1 MTGLRR
7 RLLRV
12 VSRRRRWAINGR
24 SVRHPKAV
32 TVLRPASLAVEYVP
46 GEFSTDKHGASYWSS
61 TRLNPGGRS
70 HFSMHSTQTREL
82 HETFASTPNGKVLI
96 LDTDP
101 RIFAS
106 RATQSLRLNYRY
118 DVAPKVPT
126 RPRETRMNRRGS
138 RYLVAVACTAS
149 LGVAT
154 TFVTE
159 RLLAQTAQ
167 QPVVYLDQA
176 WSQADR
182 EWYYNFSQGSSTIS
196 YDIFLGLEAADS
208 QELFRSDANT
218 SRYGLIPQTANP
230 RTNPDG
236 LPIGLS
242 RTPMPK
248 AVMAQDHTGDYVGFT
263 CAACH
268 NAQLYYKGKAIRID
282 GGTNN
287 TFDLLAYVY
296 ALDDAM
302 QATMKDPAKF
312 DRLATRLKVSDA
324 SAKSAL
330 RKRFE
335 SDAER
340 VHAFRK
346 PLVTPVVWGPGR
358 HDAIGLI
365 VNRVTAVLP
374 RIPQNWSTP
383 TAPTKPPFLWNS
395 PQGLWT
401 QWRGAQQVPIERNLV
416 ETMGVFMSIDLVSK
430 SPSQGL
436 FESNAAIRNLQDVE
450 NLLNR
455 LAPPSWPEDVFGKID
470 RDKAAKGKDLFIA
483 LCSGCHNAW
492 PYTWSEPNKYGKR
505 FVLVGL
511 IAQSYVGTDPNQFET
526 LRDYALTEQLAPYG
540 QGPFKDKDLVPT
552 GVMYV
557 GTAKSVLES
566 AIARAKIPEADMPDL
581 LGYRELPTP
590 RPPDRVYKAAPRDGV
605 WATPSFMH
613 NGSVPNLYD
622 MLLPA
627 KERSKKFCLGRE
639 FDPVKVG
646 RDTTCAPGTFLF
658 DTELRGNS
666 NAGHSFEDAPRG
678 NGVIGP
684 LLTDEQRWAL
694 VEYLK
699 SIPETPGRVTPF
711 GGPPSR

>member
-1 MTGLRR
+1 MRR
-7 RLLRV
+7 RTYFQLIAAAL
-12 VSRRRRWAINGR
+12 S
-24 SVRHPKAV
+24 
-32 TVLRPASLAVEYVP
+32 LSLA
-46 GEFSTDKHGASYWSS
+46 GTSG
-61 TRLNPGGRS
+61 
-70 HFSMHSTQTREL
+70 
-82 HETFASTPNGKVLI
+82 
-96 LDTDP
+96 
-101 RIFAS
+101 
-106 RATQSLRLNYRY
+106 SLL
-118 DVAPKVPT
+118 T
-126 RPRETRMNRRGS
+126 
-138 RYLVAVACTAS
+138 AVN
-149 LGVAT
+149 
-154 TFVTE
+154 
-159 RLLAQTAQ
+159 AQTGQ

-182 EWYYNFSQGSSTIS
+182 EWYYNFSQGSSAIS
-196 YDIFLGLEAADS
+196 YDIFLNLEVASS
-208 QELFRSDANT
+208 QELFRSDAN
-218 SRYGLIPQTANP
+218 SERYGLIPQAPNP

-242 RTPMPK
+242 KTPMPK
-248 AVMAQDHTGDYVGFT
+248 AVMADDHTGDYVGLT

-268 NAQLYYKGKAIRID
+268 NEQLYYKGKAIRID

-287 TFDLLAYVY
+287 TFDLIAYVY

-302 QATMKDPAKF
+302 QATLKDPAKF
-312 DRLATRLKVSDA
+312 DRLAARLKAPDA
-324 SAKSAL
+324 AAKSAL
-330 RKRFE
+330 RSRFE
-335 SDAER
+335 SEAER

-346 PLVTPVVWGPGR
+346 PLVSPVVWGPGR

-365 VNRVTAVLP
+365 VNRVTAILP
-374 RIPQNWSTP
+374 NIPQNWSTP

-416 ETMGVFMSIDLVSK
+416 ETMGVFMSIDLVAKDPSK
-430 SPSQGL
+430 GL
-436 FESNAAIRNLQDVE
+436 FESNAAIRNLQEVE

-455 LAPPSWPEDVFGKID
+455 LAPPSWPEDIFGKID
-470 RDKAAKGKDLFIA
+470 REKAARGKSLFVV
-483 LCSGCHNAW
+483 LCSSCHNAW

-511 IAQSYVGTDPNQFET
+511 IPQSYVGTDPNQFET
-526 LRDYALTEQLAPYG
+526 LRDYALTGQLAPYML
-540 QGPFKDKDLVPT
+540 GPFKDKDLIPT
-552 GVMYV
+552 GIMYF
-557 GTAKSVLES
+557 GTAKMVLES
-566 AIARAKIPEADMPDL
+566 AIAKAQIPEADLPNL

-590 RPPDRVYKAAPRDGV
+590 RPPERVYKAAPRDGV

-613 NGSVPNLYD
+613 NGSVPNLYE
-622 MLLPA
+622 MLIPA

-646 RDTTCAPGTFLF
+646 RDTACTSGTFEF

-666 NAGHSFEDAPRG
+666 NAGHSFEEAPRG

-684 LLTDEQRWAL
+684 LLTEEQRWAL

-711 GGPPSR
+711 GGPPAR